1 MHITLLGGNNT
12 LTYNKICSLDTF
24 KVPVGKIWNS
34 EEKDFTPWLSENLDV
49 ISELTHLN
57 LYYDS
62 VECEKRIGRY
72 EADIVV
78 KDLST
83 GSIVVIENQYGQSDH
98 KHLGQCLTYKANTDA
113 DIVIWIS
120 EHFTEEHLNAIKSL
134 NDDTAD
140 KHLFFAI
147 RIEAYKIGERGFYH
161 FVVEESPRTK
171 KFDPDNKNFI
181 FWHELTKQLAPT
193 DLKDKISPWGRAYID
208 IKLEKCLFLTLSITN
223 NISKVSIWTKEPNKA
238 KELAQKFTANPL
250 GLCPTEGVK
259 NPNYRGWRFEKEG
272 RDLVWM
278 AEKAIKLYSYYKQN
292 Y

>member
-1 MHITLLGGNNT
+1 M
-12 LTYNKICSLDTF
+12 
-24 KVPVGKIWNS
+24 
-34 EEKDFTPWLSENLDV
+34 
-49 ISELTHLN
+49 
-57 LYYDS
+57 
-62 VECEKRIGRY
+62 
-72 EADIVV
+72 V

-83 GSIVVIENQYGQSDH
+83 NSTVVIENQYGQSDH

-171 KFDPDNKNFI
+171 KFAPDNKNYI
-181 FWHELTKQLAPT
+181 FWNELTKQLTST

-208 IKLEKCLFLTLSITN
+208 INLGKLLFLTLSITN
-223 NISKVSIWTKEPNKA
+223 NLSKVSIWTRDASIADK
-238 KELAQKFTANPL
+238 LTQKLTANTL
-250 GLCPTEGVK
+250 GLRPTEGVK
-259 NPNYRGWRFEKEG
+259 NSNYRGWRLEKEG
-272 RDLVWM
+272 IDVAWM
-278 AEKAIKLYSYYKQN
+278 AEKAEELYSYCKQN
-292 Y
+292 LSINKNNN